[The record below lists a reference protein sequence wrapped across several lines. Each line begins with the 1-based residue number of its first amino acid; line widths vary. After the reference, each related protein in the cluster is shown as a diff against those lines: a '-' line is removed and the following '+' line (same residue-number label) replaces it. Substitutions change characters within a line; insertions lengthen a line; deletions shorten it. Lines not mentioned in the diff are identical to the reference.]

1 MSESSVQVT
10 QGSGTRLRTATR
22 TVASQTVHEEYMQV
36 GEADLPSYSIV
47 TAYGI
52 SAATANSH
60 LLQIMAGSSA
70 RVALRRLMLY
80 QVAAASSAQNSDL
93 QLVRLTTAGT
103 GGTAITPAPLATS
116 DSAASASAM
125 SLPSSKGTESTIL
138 HRQPVYFLQTLGASL
153 TGPWPLMLDLDFER
167 LRLKPPIIAAGTA
180 NGLALKCVG
189 AVTSATV
196 VVVAH
201 ITELPY

>member
-1 MSESSVQVT
+1 MADSTIQVT

-22 TVASQTVHEEYMQV
+22 TVSAQTVHEEYMQV
-36 GEADLPSYSIV
+36 GEADLPSYTIV

-60 LLQIMAGSSA
+60 LLQIMAGASA
-70 RVALRRLMLY
+70 RVAVRRIMLY
-80 QVAAASSAQNSDL
+80 QVAAATSAQNSDL
-93 QLVRLTTAGT
+93 QLVRLSTAGT
-103 GGTAITPAPLATS
+103 GGTSITPAPVATA
-116 DSAASASAM
+116 DSAAAATAM
-125 SLPSSKGTESTIL
+125 SLPSSKGTETTIL

-153 TGPWPLMLDLDFER
+153 TGPWPLMLDLDFDR
-167 LRLKPPIIAAGTA
+167 MRMKPPIIAAGTA
-180 NGLALKCVG
+180 NGLALKCIG